1 METWFG
7 GGRNG
12 ENENGGGRLL
22 LALGSAL
29 LMSALFITL
38 LVAIALA
45 PAALFAATQQGGSGA
60 GCPPPT
66 ATASPGASIPSSPSP
81 TTGTG
86 TAGTPTAETDCINPN
101 GNGIVAVALEMA
113 THLHGNPDVWYDAGF
128 PQAVIRYWEQTCPGC
143 SEWRNGNLQCVM
155 LALAAYGVAGIHP
168 PAAGNAI
175 TFWSLYANRSGW
187 VEIPAAWA
195 PQGQRGLPQPGD
207 WIVWYSS
214 FEPAVGHIAV
224 VVHVAPPMG
233 GRSGSVTFVEAN
245 GPGPLVTEALLPD
258 LTVQTWSG
266 YAVVGYIRH
275 V

>member
-1 METWFG
+1 M
-7 GGRNG
+7 
-12 ENENGGGRLL
+12 LL
-22 LALGSAL
+22 LALGGAL
-29 LMSALFITL
+29 LVPALLITL
-38 LVAIALA
+38 LVAIVLA

-60 GCPPPT
+60 GCLPPT
-66 ATASPGASIPSSPSP
+66 AMAKAGVSTPSSPSRTAETAQ
-81 TTGTG
+81 TTG
-86 TAGTPTAETDCINPN
+86 AETDCINPN
-101 GNGIVAVALEMA
+101 GNAIVAVALGMA
-113 THLHGNPDVWYDAGF
+113 AHLHGNPDVWYDAGF
-128 PQAVIRYWEQTCPGC
+128 PQAVISYWEQTCPGC

-155 LALAAYGVAGIHP
+155 LALAAYGIAGIHP

-195 PQGQRGLPQPGD
+195 PPGQRGLPQPAD

-224 VVHVAPPMG
+224 VVQVVPPIG
-233 GRSGSVTFVEAN
+233 GRSGSITFAEAN

-258 LTVQTWSG
+258 LTVQTWGG